1 VRSRSTLQINIPAGI
16 DDGNRIQLSGKGEVG
31 PGGGPSGDLYVEV
44 HIATHET
51 LVRDGDDLHAP
62 LAISMV
68 DAALGKTVEIESLDG
83 ALKMTIPP
91 GTQSGTT
98 IPIRGKGVT
107 RLRGS
112 GRGDLFVHVEV
123 VIPTK
128 LSEEEVRLLRSFAQ
142 LRGDKERV
150 SVSNTPGGETGFFSK
165 LKEALGR

>member
-1 VRSRSTLQINIPAGI
+1 MLFRSIE
-16 DDGNRIQLSGKGEVG
+16 K
-31 PGGGPSGDLYVEV
+31 
-44 HIATHET
+44 HET
-51 LVRDGDDLHAP
+51 LVRDGDDLHTP

-68 DAALGKTVEIESLDG
+68 DAALGTSVEIDSLDG
-83 ALKMTIPP
+83 VLSVSIPH

-98 IPIRGKGVT
+98 IPIRGKGVS

-128 LSEEEVRLLRSFAQ
+128 LSEQESELLRAFAA
-142 LRGDKERV
+142 LRGEKEKV
-150 SVSNTPGGETGFFSK
+150 SINNTQGGETGFFSR

>member
-1 VRSRSTLQINIPAGI
+1 
-16 DDGNRIQLSGKGEVG
+16 
-31 PGGGPSGDLYVEV
+31 
-44 HIATHET
+44 
-51 LVRDGDDLHAP
+51 
-62 LAISMV
+62 MV
-68 DAALGKTVEIESLDG
+68 DAALGRKVEINSLDG
-83 ALKMTIPP
+83 ILELEIPH

-128 LSEEEVRLLRSFAQ
+128 LSEKEADLLRSFAA
-142 LRGDKERV
+142 LRGDKEQV
-150 SVSNTPGGETGFFSK
+150 SVNSTQGGETGFFSR